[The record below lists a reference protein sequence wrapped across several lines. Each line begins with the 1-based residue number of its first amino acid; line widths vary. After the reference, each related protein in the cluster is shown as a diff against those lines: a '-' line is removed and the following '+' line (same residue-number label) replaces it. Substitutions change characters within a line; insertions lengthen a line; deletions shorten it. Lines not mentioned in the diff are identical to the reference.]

1 MSSGNLGRKPVVR
14 TRRLLGL
21 FPAGGVTV
29 LSTWKDES
37 HSYLMRRKGDYG
49 RAWPEA
55 RQPHPHLQ
63 DAQEDYGSE
72 PRHRQLWVV

>member
-29 LSTWKDES
+29 LSAWKDES

-63 DAQEDYGSE
+63 DARRLWLRASPQA
-72 PRHRQLWVV
+72 RLWVV